1 MARNTPNRKDGKPA
15 MSRITAK
22 RRRRAFVPFRT
33 LLLFCAG
40 ILSNVIVGATSH

>member
-15 MSRITAK
+15 MSRVTD
-22 RRRRAFVPFRT
+22 RRRSKAFVPFRI

-40 ILSNVIVGATSH
+40 TLSTVIVGATSH